1 MTTEP
6 RQGFRMGPQVIL
18 GLLIVVFGL
27 LLTADN
33 LGFADTSHLRAF
45 WPLTIVAF
53 GLAKFLQSSQ
63 TSGRV
68 VGGLIILAGL
78 WLTANTA
85 FGFSIDMSEGWPVIL
100 IILGIALVLRG
111 RRGPNEDQVTSADS
125 RVTEFALMSGIQ
137 RKNASPGFKRAD
149 LTAVMGGVEFDLRQ
163 AATADGEAVID
174 VFAMWGGVEIFVP
187 PDWAVSNDVVAIMGG
202 AEDKSTGNQT
212 ARHRLKVRGFVIMGG
227 VEIKT

>member
-6 RQGFRMGPQVIL
+6 RQGFRMGPQVVL

-33 LGFADTSHLRAF
+33 LGLVETGRLLHF
-45 WPLTIVAF
+45 WPLVFVGF
-53 GLAKFLQSSQ
+53 GIAKFLQSSQ

-68 VGGLIILAGL
+68 IGGLIVLGGV
-78 WLTANTA
+78 WWTANSA
-85 FGFSIDMSEGWPVIL
+85 FGFSLDISEGWPIIL
-100 IILGIALVLRG
+100 IVLGVILVLRG
-111 RRGPNEDQVTSADS
+111 RRGPKEDQATTTDS
-125 RVTEFALMSGIQ
+125 HVTEFALMSGIQ
-137 RKNASPGFKRAD
+137 RRNASPGFKRAD

-163 AATADGEAVID
+163 AATDGEAVID